1 MCYYNIG
8 HCYKLLNN
16 IESAVYYWLGRIT
29 ILHRCEALYELIKHY
44 RRRVSIRWRT
54 IYTLWR
60 TERNRLTSTDYLF
73 QKDVYDYKLDYG

>member
-29 ILHRCEALYELIKHY
+29 IPHRCEALYELIKHY
-44 RRRVSIRWRT
+44 RETGKHKVA
-54 IYTLWR
+54 YNLYVMA
-60 TERNRLTSTDYLF
+60 D
-73 QKDVYDYKLDYG
+73 